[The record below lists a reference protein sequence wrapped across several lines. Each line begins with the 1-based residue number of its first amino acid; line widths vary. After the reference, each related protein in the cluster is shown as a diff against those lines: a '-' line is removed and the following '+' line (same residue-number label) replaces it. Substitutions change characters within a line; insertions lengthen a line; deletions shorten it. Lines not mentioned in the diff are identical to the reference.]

1 VSLSRAPALG
11 LSIASH
17 SGLAPAA
24 IGGLAR
30 AAERAGFTAVF
41 VAEGHGDAL
50 GLCHPVAAATSRV
63 RVGTAVANAALR
75 PPVLAAKTAV
85 QLDQACDGRFV
96 LGLGVAN
103 PIMNGRFGIPPFPP
117 LAMIEEYVAV
127 IRAVLAGQQDGY
139 AGRLYRTG
147 PVPLDHPPV
156 RSGLPV
162 YLAALGPR
170 MLDLAGRIADGVVLN
185 LMSPAQ
191 AGQAAHRVRAAAAAA
206 GRDPASV
213 EVVCVVHCC
222 LSGDA
227 QAAAAAAR
235 DVVPRYVLHS
245 SVPRLFGEH
254 DGIDL
259 APVRERLLAGDRAG
273 ATERVP
279 QSVADAFVARGDAA
293 ACARRL
299 DEYRA
304 AGVDLP
310 VLFPMPVGGAW
321 GYAETIAA
329 FGRGQA
335 GAPRAGGRGR
345 ARPSVK
351 NSLSDSSPPWRRA
364 TSRRSG
370 RSTLPT
376 R

>member
-1 VSLSRAPALG
+1 
-11 LSIASH
+11 
-17 SGLAPAA
+17 
-24 IGGLAR
+24 
-30 AAERAGFTAVF
+30 
-41 VAEGHGDAL
+41 
-50 GLCHPVAAATSRV
+50 
-63 RVGTAVANAALR
+63 
-75 PPVLAAKTAV
+75 
-85 QLDQACDGRFV
+85 
-96 LGLGVAN
+96 
-103 PIMNGRFGIPPFPP
+103 
-117 LAMIEEYVAV
+117 
-127 IRAVLAGQQDGY
+127 
-139 AGRLYRTG
+139 
-147 PVPLDHPPV
+147 
-156 RSGLPV
+156 
-162 YLAALGPR
+162 

-273 ATERVP
+273 ATDRVP

-335 GAPRAGGRGR
+335 GARAPADKGGHGHQ
-345 ARPSVK
+345 
-351 NSLSDSSPPWRRA
+351 
-364 TSRRSG
+364 
-370 RSTLPT
+370 
-376 R
+376 